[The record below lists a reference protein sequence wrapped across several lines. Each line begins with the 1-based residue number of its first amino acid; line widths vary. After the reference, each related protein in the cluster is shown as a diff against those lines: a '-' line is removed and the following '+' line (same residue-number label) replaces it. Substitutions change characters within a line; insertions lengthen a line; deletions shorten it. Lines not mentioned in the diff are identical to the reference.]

1 MNELLAMI
9 FGAMMSFSFALCF
22 APQIFRMYKNKSSK
36 DVSLGMIF
44 LQVCGNVGGLGLAF
58 TSQGNIWLFI
68 NYGIGLVMAIGLL
81 FFWKLFRLNIYHAS
95 KNRGTS
101 NSKGVFHTT

>member
-9 FGAMMSFSFALCF
+9 FGAMMSLSFALCF
-22 APQIFRMYKNKSSK
+22 APQIFKMYKNKSSK

-44 LQVCGNVGGLGLAF
+44 LQVSGNVGGLGLAF

-68 NYGIGLVMAIGLL
+68 NYGFGLL
-81 FFWKLFRLNIYHAS
+81 MAACLMVIWNMFHINNSSDRRYQRNNQKSYIRAS
-95 KNRGTS
+95 
-101 NSKGVFHTT
+101 

>member
-9 FGAMMSFSFALCF
+9 FGAMMSLSFALCF

-68 NYGIGLVMAIGLL
+68 NYGIGLVMASCLMLIWNM
-81 FFWKLFRLNIYHAS
+81 FHIN
-95 KNRGTS
+95 NTS
-101 NSKGVFHTT
+101 DR

>member
-9 FGAMMSFSFALCF
+9 FGAMMSLSFALCF

-44 LQVCGNVGGLGLAF
+44 L
-58 TSQGNIWLFI
+58 
-68 NYGIGLVMAIGLL
+68 
-81 FFWKLFRLNIYHAS
+81 
-95 KNRGTS
+95 
-101 NSKGVFHTT
+101 

>member
-9 FGAMMSFSFALCF
+9 FGAMMSLSFALCF

-68 NYGIGLVMAIGLL
+68 NYGIGLVMASCLMVIWNM
-81 FFWKLFRLNIYHAS
+81 FHIN
-95 KNRGTS
+95 NTS
-101 NSKGVFHTT
+101 DR

>member
-9 FGAMMSFSFALCF
+9 FGAMMSLSFALCF

-68 NYGIGLVMAIGLL
+68 NYGIGLVMASCLMVIWNM
-81 FFWKLFRLNIYHAS
+81 FHINT
-95 KNRGTS
+95 TS
-101 NSKGVFHTT
+101 DR

>member
-9 FGAMMSFSFALCF
+9 FGAMMSLSFALCF

-68 NYGIGLVMAIGLL
+68 NYGIGLVMASCLMVIWNM
-81 FFWKLFRLNIYHAS
+81 FHIN
-95 KNRGTS
+95 NTS
-101 NSKGVFHTT
+101 D